1 MSENPKIDEND
12 ADAKQTEVEAME
24 MAIRRSGHRPLDEIL
39 TRKYLSLGRRS
50 LGDPAPGRLDSA
62 TRERLRNTIG
72 LDPSDVRIHVGEFAQ
87 EAADAMGARA
97 FTIGAND
104 IYFGKGYYNPR
115 SPEGLSLLAHEVTHV
130 YEDQLAAPIALSTVE
145 DARNQNVRE
154 GEEAAAAAETH
165 MFREAVNENNDGATS
180 NGRDYYELTA
190 AEKIILMEKVQR
202 IMHERDR
209 FRRDRV
215 GK

>member
-1 MSENPKIDEND
+1 MAENPEIGAKLAEDEQD
-12 ADAKQTEVEAME
+12 EAKAME
-24 MAIRRSGHRPLDEIL
+24 QAIRQSGHRPLDEVL

-50 LGDPAPGRLDSA
+50 LGDPAPSRLDAA
-62 TRERLRNTIG
+62 TRERLRTTIG
-72 LDPSDVRIHVGEFAQ
+72 IDPADVRVHVGEFAQ

-97 FTIGAND
+97 FTMGAND

-130 YEDQLAAPIALSTVE
+130 YEDRLATPIALSTVE

-165 MFREAVNENNDGATS
+165 MFREAVNENNDRATE
-180 NGRDYYELTA
+180 NKREYYELTA

-202 IMHERDR
+202 IMQERDR
-209 FRRDRV
+209 FRRDRT